1 MYYRR
6 IKELREDRDIKQRE
20 IGTALSI
27 TQKCYA
33 NYENGHRGIPT
44 EILCQL
50 ADYHHTSVDY
60 LLGRTDK
67 KEPYPPAK
75 R

>member
-6 IKELREDRDIKQRE
+6 IKELRQDLDIGQKE
-20 IGTALSI
+20 IA
-27 TQKCYA
+27 A
-33 NYENGHRGIPT
+33 NLKISRAAYSGYENGHRGIPT